1 MAQILPEKG
10 TFRQPSFDR
19 NSKKDGLVYFSL
31 HLEDVVQIYNWM
43 TLLISDEKYQ
53 QKRIKYTSR
62 GV

>member
-10 TFRQPSFDR
+10 TFRQASFDC

-43 TLLISDEKYQ
+43 TLLVSDEKYQ
-53 QKRIKYTSR
+53 QKKIKYTSR

>member
-10 TFRQPSFDR
+10 TFRQTSFDG

-43 TLLISDEKYQ
+43 TILISDEKY
-53 QKRIKYTSR
+53 
-62 GV
+62 